1 MKWFMVVLMM
11 GTFGNGDRNTY
22 IYFKPELDSF
32 EHCQA
37 YVAEHAPTIS
47 AQMLLEF
54 NGDNIDTIYCF
65 REDKLRNFLEVNSK
79 AGKTEI

>member
-11 GTFGNGDRNTY
+11 GTFANGDRNTY

-37 YVAEHAPTIS
+37 YVTENAPTIR

-65 REDKLRNFLEVNSK
+65 REDKLKSFIEVNSK